1 MQAENLA
8 VSAALPK
15 LMAMLFPPRAALLL
29 SGDEPEPMS
38 LCMALVALVLAA
50 VVLEVVIGTCA
61 TDGDVDPPHPEAS
74 NESPVT
80 TPTSSEQR
88 TKTSIA

>member
-1 MQAENLA
+1 
-8 VSAALPK
+8 
-15 LMAMLFPPRAALLL
+15 
-29 SGDEPEPMS
+29 
-38 LCMALVALVLAA
+38 MALVALVLAA

-88 TKTSIA
+88 TPKTSIA